1 MESLYRITDEKELQ
15 AVIGEPMEF
24 VRAKIRPCLDEVM
37 KEFIARSPLIFVAT
51 IDENGHVDIS
61 PKGDPGGFV
70 LTDDNGDLLIPE
82 RPGNKLTF
90 GFRNILRT
98 GEIGLIFV
106 VPHQRETLRVKGIAT
121 LHHDPDLLERMQV
134 NGRPA
139 LMYTRVAVKECFFHC
154 GKALIRSRLW
164 QPDYWDT
171 AGESIGARG
180 FAALSGGGEAAVRA
194 TEERLE
200 QSYKN
205 DLY

>member
-1 MESLYRITDEKELQ
+1 MESDHRITDEKALE

-24 VRAKIRPCLDEVM
+24 VRAKILTRLDGVM
-37 KEFIARSPLIFVAT
+37 KEFIARSPLIFVST
-51 IDENGHVDIS
+51 IDEHGHVDIS

-90 GFRNILRT
+90 GFRNILRN
-98 GEIGLIFV
+98 GEIGLIFI
-106 VPHQRETLRVKGIAT
+106 VPRQRETLRVKGTAT
-121 LHHDPDLLERMQV
+121 LHCDPAELERMQV

-164 QPDYWDT
+164 QPDHWDT
-171 AGESIGARG
+171 AGDSIGARG
-180 FAALSGGGEAAVRA
+180 FAALSGGGEEAVRA

-200 QSYKN
+200 QSYS
-205 DLY
+205 DELY